1 MGPRILLLSVLFSFF
16 FQTRA
21 QITTNP
27 AFPTA
32 SQQVTITFDS
42 SEDSK
47 LGQFTGE
54 LYAHTGVK
62 IEGNTE
68 WQHVIGTWGTNSSQP
83 KLTNKGDGIYELV
96 ISPDI
101 NTFYSVL
108 STEKVVQLAFVFRS
122 ADASQQTSDLLV
134 DVFEEGLNVSLTSP
148 NEQVILKKNESVTI
162 SASSSVEGS
171 LWLYADDTQLAEI
184 IGTEVSTTHQFTA
197 SGNQWLIAKLTAGEE
212 TVYDS
217 IAVYVKEDL
226 TLEPK
231 PATYRKGINY
241 PDDTSA
247 GLVLW
252 APEKEFVYVIGDFNN
267 WQISET
273 YQMKKD
279 GDFFWIDING
289 LTSGQPYLFQYFVD
303 GKLKIADPYSNQI
316 ADPWNDQYIE
326 SSVYPNL
333 PAYPA
338 EKTEGIASVLQSGQ
352 EQYSW
357 EVTDFQAPH
366 KNEMVIYE
374 LLIRDFDTNHS
385 YQNVIDRLD
394 YLEDLNINVLE
405 LMPVNE
411 FEGNSSWGYNPSFY
425 FAPDKYYGPKNSLKK
440 LVDEC
445 HKRGIA
451 VVIDMVLNHNYS
463 LSPLAQ
469 LYWDPANSRPA
480 ANNPWYNE
488 TSNFQNPDAQW
499 GYDFNHDSE
508 WTRELVDSVNSYW
521 MSEYQIDGFRFD
533 FTKGFSNT
541 TYGPSDWGSAYD
553 ASRIA
558 NLKRMA
564 DEIWERNDDA
574 IIIFEHLS
582 DNSEEKELA
591 DYSIMLWGN
600 SNHNYSEAA
609 MGYVQN
615 SNSDLSWG
623 VYKQRNWN
631 EANLVTYME
640 SHDEERLTYKLLQY
654 GNSSGS
660 YNTKTLATATDRL
673 ELSNVFFIPL
683 PGPKMI
689 WQFGE
694 LAYDYSIDY
703 DGRLGEKP
711 IKWEYT
717 EDENRTDLFQVIS
730 KLNYLKQTYEEFQT
744 TDFTYSLTGETKTF
758 QLKSGENY
766 VVAIG
771 NFAVTQNT
779 ITVTFPKTGTWYN
792 YFEETTREVTTA
804 EVQFT
809 LAPGEYH
816 LFSTRQFEQPHIVT
830 ENTGFERPDEIRVY
844 PNPASDF
851 IWLESPSA
859 IDQAYLYSIHG
870 SLIKEILAPGKST
883 TIDLANLMTGT
894 YILRLNSQSFS
905 KTVKIVKR

>member
-1 MGPRILLLSVLFSFF
+1 MGIRIFILSISFF
-16 FQTRA
+16 LLFQARA
-21 QITTNP
+21 QIITEP
-27 AFPTA
+27 VFPVA
-32 SQQVTITFDS
+32 SQKVTITFDS
-42 SEDSK
+42 SKESR
-47 LGQFTGE
+47 LGQFTGD

-68 WQHVIGTWGTNSSQP
+68 WQHVIGSWGNNTSQP
-83 KLTNKGDGIYELV
+83 KLTNKGEGIYELV

-108 STEKVVQLAFVFRS
+108 SSENVVQLAFVFRS
-122 ADASQQTSDLLV
+122 ADGSQQTSDLFV
-134 DVFEEGLNVSLTSP
+134 DVYEAGLNVSLTSP
-148 NEQVILKKNESVTI
+148 MEQAILKKNEDIVI
-162 SASSSVEGS
+162 SASSSAEGS
-171 LWLYADDTQLAEI
+171 LSLYADDTQLAQTTGSEI
-184 IGTEVSTTHQFTA
+184 STTHQFIE
-197 SGNQWLIAKLTAGEE
+197 SGNQWLIAHLTVGDE

-226 TLEPK
+226 TLEPR

-241 PDDTSA
+241 PGDTSA

-252 APEKEFVYVIGDFNN
+252 APEKEFVYVIGDFND

-279 GDFFWIDING
+279 GDYFWIDIHG

-303 GKLKIADPYSNQI
+303 GKLRIADPYTDQI

-326 SSVYPNL
+326 SAVYPNL
-333 PAYPA
+333 PPYPND
-338 EKTEGIASVLQSGQ
+338 KTTGIASVLQTGQ
-352 EQYSW
+352 EQYQW
-357 EVTDFQAPH
+357 EITDFQAPD

-374 LLIRDFDTNHS
+374 LLIRDFDTDHS

-425 FAPDKYYGPKNSLKK
+425 FAPDKYYGTKNNLKK
-440 LVDEC
+440 LVNEC

-451 VVIDMVLNHNYS
+451 VVIDMVLNHSYS
-463 LSPLAQ
+463 LSPLAR
-469 LYWDPANSRPA
+469 LYWNDQQSRPA

-508 WTRELVDSVNSYW
+508 YTRELVDSVNSYW

-553 ASRIA
+553 ASRIS

-564 DEIWERNDDA
+564 DEIWERNNDA
-574 IIIFEHLS
+574 IIIFEHLA

-591 DYSIMLWGN
+591 AYGIMLWGN
-600 SNHNYSEAA
+600 INHNYGEAA
-609 MGYVQN
+609 MGYVEN
-615 SNSDLSWG
+615 TNSDLSWG

-654 GNSSGS
+654 GNSAGT
-660 YNTKTLATATDRL
+660 YNTKTFSTATDRL
-673 ELSNVFFIPL
+673 ELGNVFFIPL

-717 EDENRTDLFQVIS
+717 EDENRTDLFQVIA
-730 KLNYLKQTYEEFQT
+730 KLNYLKQTYEEFQS
-744 TDFTYSLTGETKTF
+744 TDFTYSLTGDTKTY

-766 VVAIG
+766 VVAVG
-771 NFAVTQNT
+771 NFGVTQNS

-792 YFEETTREVTTA
+792 YFAETTRDITSGN
-804 EVQFT
+804 VQFT

-830 ENTGFERPDEIRVY
+830 ENTIIERTDEIRVY

-851 IWLESPSA
+851 IRIESSNT

-870 SLIKEILAPGKST
+870 SLIKQVPAPGESA
-883 TIDLANLMTGT
+883 TIDLTNLMSGT
-894 YILRLNSQSFS
+894 YILKLKNQSFS